1 MTPGISKGHLEDQE
15 VRSKGTEAGTDHPLA
30 HLSWWVGALWCV
42 GCVCQKEE
50 APNQLSLCQCPFF
63 QGVVAWEVSLF
74 FTEENSLVGTCRR
87 HNIDNYC
94 RVGLSFQAVDLD
106 PLPGEHPGYML
117 GMSFWNQ
124 ERRDIQEGGPA
135 IPQSC
140 QKGVLGQ
147 SSQGRLAG
155 SHRSKNYTFTDLPQ
169 FSSQVTPNLCT
180 AR

>member
-1 MTPGISKGHLEDQE
+1 MTPGSQRVTWKTRRSGRRAPKLGLITPCAPVVGWRPLVRRVRMSKGGSPKPIEFW
-15 VRSKGTEAGTDHPLA
+15 SM
-30 HLSWWVGALWCV
+30 
-42 GCVCQKEE
+42 
-50 APNQLSLCQCPFF
+50 PFF

-117 GMSFWNQ
+117 GMSFWKQ
-124 ERRDIQEGGPA
+124 ERRDIQEGGPSF
-135 IPQSC
+135 PQSC
-140 QKGVLGQ
+140 HKGVLGQ